1 MTEYLLMICIFFV
14 IVYALVKGCNVNI
27 NINVKQEFSQEDR
40 QLLEDLF
47 NEQGEYK
54 DNKNDV
60 QESLDELIKNVNS
73 VMLGLEDDT
82 DG

>member
-14 IVYALVKGCNVNI
+14 IVYALIKGCSVNI

-40 QLLEDLF
+40 QLLEDIF